1 MEDSDPFKTFYFGK
15 GKKMLENTVVYAL
28 SANKVLAKE
37 IADKLKVPL
46 KQAKVTHFADGE
58 ILCEPIE
65 TIREK
70 NVYVIQSTC
79 CPVTENLFEIL
90 VFVDALK
97 RASAREINVVMPYFG
112 YARQD
117 RKSKPRQ
124 PITSRLVADLLKT
137 AGVHR
142 VITIDLHAPQIQ
154 GFFSCLV
161 DELTAIPLI
170 TDYYWKYK
178 NNPDMVI
185 VSPDHGGVNR
195 ARKIAEKLNLPIA
208 IIDKRRT
215 GPNVAEVMNIIG
227 NVEGKNCIMIDD
239 MIDTAG
245 SCSAGAKVLKE
256 QGARSVRI
264 ACTHGIFS
272 SPAEERVLN
281 GLFEEIVFT
290 NTIPL
295 QKKMEHPIVKVLS
308 VGPMLAKV
316 IENIETGE
324 AVSNVYN
331 LYNHID

>member
-1 MEDSDPFKTFYFGK
+1 
-15 GKKMLENTVVYAL
+15 MLKNAVIYSL
-28 SANKVLAKE
+28 SANKELAKE
-37 IADKLKVPL
+37 IADNLNLPL
-46 KQAKVTHFADGE
+46 NEAKVTHFADGE
-58 ILCEPIE
+58 IICEP
-65 TIREK
+65 TDTVREK
-70 NVYVIQSTC
+70 DVFIVQSTC
-79 CPVTENLFEIL
+79 NPVTENLFEIL
-90 VFVDALK
+90 IFIDALK
-97 RASAREINVVMPYFG
+97 RASARRINVIIPYFG

-137 AGVHR
+137 AGAHR

-161 DELTAIPLI
+161 DELTAIPLL

-178 NNPDMVI
+178 DNPNVVM

-195 ARKIAEKLNLPIA
+195 VRKIAEQLNLPIA

-215 GPNVAEVMNIIG
+215 GPNVAEVMNIVG
-227 NVEGKNCIMIDD
+227 NVDGKDCIMIDD

-256 QGARSVRI
+256 HGAKSVKI
-264 ACTHGIFS
+264 ACSHGVFS
-272 SPAEERVLN
+272 SPAEDRILN
-281 GLFEEIVFT
+281 GIFDEIVTT
-290 NTIPL
+290 NSIPL
-295 QKKMEHPIVKVLS
+295 PEKMKSPIVKVLS

-324 AVSNVYN
+324 AVSNVYHI
-331 LYNHID
+331 YNHSL